1 MSALASG
8 ILREYSCRVQPEWID
23 YNGHMSEAFYVLV
36 FGYATDRVMEQLGL
50 DDEYRRSTGHSLY
63 TVEAHIR
70 YLAETGMGAA
80 LSVTS
85 RVVGAGPKKLHL
97 AHEMRSGE
105 TLISTE
111 ELLALHVNQHSGR
124 STEFA
129 PSVMDTITGFLP
141 APSEPA
147 PEWTGRKVSS

>member
-8 ILREYSCRVQPEWID
+8 ALREYSCRVQSEWID

-36 FGYATDRVMEQLGL
+36 FGYATDQVMEQLGL
-50 DDEYRRSTGHSLY
+50 DDTYRNSTGQSLY

-70 YLAETGMGAA
+70 YLAETGLDGE
-80 LSVTS
+80 LTVTS
-85 RVVGAGPKKLHL
+85 RIIGAGPKKLHL

-111 ELLALHVNQHSGR
+111 ELLALHVNQRSGR
-124 STEFA
+124 STEFE
-129 PSVMDTITGFLP
+129 PSVMETITGFLP
-141 APSEPA
+141 APGQLA
-147 PEWTGRKVSS
+147 PEWTGRKVTS

>member
-1 MSALASG
+1 MSALAAG
-8 ILREYSCRVQPEWID
+8 TLQEYRCRVQPEWID

-36 FGYATDRVMEQLGL
+36 FGYATDQVMEQLGL
-50 DDEYRRSTGHSLY
+50 DDEYRRSSGCSLY

-70 YLAETGMGAA
+70 YLAETGVDAE
-80 LSVTS
+80 LSVVS
-85 RVVGAGPKKLHL
+85 RIVGAGAKKLHL

-105 TLISTE
+105 TLIATE
-111 ELLALHVNQHSGR
+111 ELLALHVDQQSGR
-124 STEFA
+124 STAFT

-141 APSEPA
+141 AQGEPA